1 MLNSGMFT
9 SDTSEWAT
17 PQDFFDKLN
26 AEFHFTLDPC
36 ATPENAK
43 CGKFYTK
50 EQNGLTQNWTGETVF
65 CNPPYGKEISAWVEK
80 CYKHS
85 LSGECAVMLIPSRTD
100 TRWFHEWVYGKAELR
115 FVKGRLRFNDSK
127 GSAPFPSLV
136 VVYRGATHD
145 EKLPPAQLSTDLIR
159 RQAAIEAAN
168 KLVDRFE
175 QILRD
180 IRETNEDDSV
190 CGMCEYDGAFVG
202 QSGDWCSECP
212 GFEKDDCFRLSDE
225 CRKRWLES
233 VKLPSAQPE
242 IIRCRE
248 CKFASG
254 DSRICM
260 KFGHSPIGELDFCAW
275 AESRIDDH

>member
-50 EQNGLTQNWTGETVF
+50 EQNGLAQDWTGETVF

-145 EKLPPAQLSTDLIR
+145 EKLPPAYKSL
-159 RQAAIEAAN
+159 
-168 KLVDRFE
+168 
-175 QILRD
+175 
-180 IRETNEDDSV
+180 
-190 CGMCEYDGAFVG
+190 
-202 QSGDWCSECP
+202 
-212 GFEKDDCFRLSDE
+212 FEKERSNE
-225 CRKRWLES
+225 
-233 VKLPSAQPE
+233 
-242 IIRCRE
+242 
-248 CKFASG
+248 
-254 DSRICM
+254 
-260 KFGHSPIGELDFCAW
+260 
-275 AESRIDDH
+275 

>member
-50 EQNGLTQNWTGETVF
+50 EQNGLAQDWTGETVF

-145 EKLPPAQLSTDLIR
+145 EKLPPAQLSTDLIS
-159 RQAAIEAAN
+159 RQAAIKALDVLCQEHRYKIPGKIETYSQYNEAWQDA
-168 KLVDRFE
+168 LDRAE
-175 QILRD
+175 
-180 IRETNEDDSV
+180 
-190 CGMCEYDGAFVG
+190 GAIFN
-202 QSGDWCSECP
+202 
-212 GFEKDDCFRLSDE
+212 
-225 CRKRWLES
+225 
-233 VKLPSAQPE
+233 LPSAQPE
-242 IIRCRE
+242 QEVYNEEKI
-248 CKFASG
+248 
-254 DSRICM
+254 
-260 KFGHSPIGELDFCAW
+260 
-275 AESRIDDH
+275 

>member
-50 EQNGLTQNWTGETVF
+50 EQNGLAQDWTGETVF

-145 EKLPPAQLSTDLIR
+145 EKLPHAQLSTDLIS
-159 RQAAIEAAN
+159 RQAAIDA
-168 KLVDRFE
+168 
-175 QILRD
+175 
-180 IRETNEDDSV
+180 
-190 CGMCEYDGAFVG
+190 
-202 QSGDWCSECP
+202 
-212 GFEKDDCFRLSDE
+212 
-225 CRKRWLES
+225 LENTKE
-233 VKLPSAQPE
+233 VA
-242 IIRCRE
+242 R
-248 CKFASG
+248 
-254 DSRICM
+254 
-260 KFGHSPIGELDFCAW
+260 
-275 AESRIDDH
+275 

>member
-50 EQNGLTQNWTGETVF
+50 EQNGLAQDWTGETVF

-127 GSAPFPSLV
+127 GSAPFPPLV
-136 VVYRGATHD
+136 VVYRGATH
-145 EKLPPAQLSTDLIR
+145 EEQLPPAQLGTDCISR
-159 RQAAIEAAN
+159 RQAIDALGDEPEVWSGKDEYAQGLNNQWHYDRNAIKA
-168 KLVDRFE
+168 
-175 QILRD
+175 
-180 IRETNEDDSV
+180 
-190 CGMCEYDGAFVG
+190 
-202 QSGDWCSECP
+202 
-212 GFEKDDCFRLSDE
+212 
-225 CRKRWLES
+225 
-233 VKLPSAQPE
+233 LPSAQPE
-242 IIRCRE
+242 TAKYEYHYDHTDCIWYRPEARNRCPVTCAQYRDGWNDAMNYIFRDGEGYRPYRRDKKYEERRE
-248 CKFASG
+248 
-254 DSRICM
+254 
-260 KFGHSPIGELDFCAW
+260 E
-275 AESRIDDH
+275 

>member
-50 EQNGLTQNWTGETVF
+50 EQNGLAQDWTGETVF

-136 VVYRGATHD
+136 VVYRGATH
-145 EKLPPAQLSTDLIR
+145 EEQLPPAQLGTDLIS
-159 RQAAIEAAN
+159 RQAALDALRYAELGCEFEAIE
-168 KLVDRFE
+168 
-175 QILRD
+175 
-180 IRETNEDDSV
+180 T
-190 CGMCEYDGAFVG
+190 
-202 QSGDWCSECP
+202 
-212 GFEKDDCFRLSDE
+212 
-225 CRKRWLES
+225 
-233 VKLPSAQPE
+233 LPSAQPE
-242 IIRCRE
+242 QQWIPCSERLPEDYTDVLVWFEYYRYGDYNCLYQMHGIGNYMAEYDSWMINHETGWRE
-248 CKFASG
+248 LRVFAW
-254 DSRICM
+254 M
-260 KFGHSPIGELDFCAW
+260 PLPAPWKGERDG
-275 AESRIDDH
+275 

>member
-50 EQNGLTQNWTGETVF
+50 EQNGLAQDWTGETVF

-115 FVKGRLRFNDSK
+115 FVKGRLCFNDSK

-136 VVYRGATHD
+136 VVYRGATH
-145 EKLPPAQLSTDLIR
+145 EEQFPPAEHGTNLASLGTDCIS
-159 RQAAIEAAN
+159 RQAAIDLLKQMRKDGDMIPWEG
-168 KLVDRFE
+168 KDVFTR
-175 QILRD
+175 
-180 IRETNEDDSV
+180 IR
-190 CGMCEYDGAFVG
+190 
-202 QSGDWCSECP
+202 
-212 GFEKDDCFRLSDE
+212 
-225 CRKRWLES
+225 
-233 VKLPSAQPE
+233 KLPPAQPE
-242 IIRCRE
+242 IIRCRN

-275 AESRIDDH
+275 AERRTDE

>member
-9 SDTSEWAT
+9 SNTSEWAT

-50 EQNGLTQNWTGETVF
+50 EQNGLAQDWTGETVF

-127 GSAPFPSLV
+127 SSAPFPSLV

-145 EKLPPAQLSTDLIR
+145 EKLPPAQP
-159 RQAAIEAAN
+159 E
-168 KLVDRFE
+168 
-175 QILRD
+175 
-180 IRETNEDDSV
+180 
-190 CGMCEYDGAFVG
+190 
-202 QSGDWCSECP
+202 P
-212 GFEKDDCFRLSDE
+212 LSDAYTKAVWTWLLDYQIKAAKLKGRYTPYE
-225 CRKRWLES
+225 MLSWVANDWRKEHERS
-233 VKLPSAQPE
+233 
-242 IIRCRE
+242 
-248 CKFASG
+248 
-254 DSRICM
+254 D
-260 KFGHSPIGELDFCAW
+260 
-275 AESRIDDH
+275 

>member
-50 EQNGLTQNWTGETVF
+50 EQNGLAQDWTGETVF

-145 EKLPPAQLSTDLIR
+145 EKLPSAQQWIPCNVALPKTEEKVSVTCEHLDIYGKPHR
-159 RQAAIEAAN
+159 YVCKAYH
-168 KLVDRFE
+168 VDRYTVRADFDYWDE
-175 QILRD
+175 GCD
-180 IRETNEDDSV
+180 EYCEEDDQYYVLEGWYECIHNWGDYSSV
-190 CGMCEYDGAFVG
+190 RITEDKVVAWCPLPEPWKGGPDEY
-202 QSGDWCSECP
+202 
-212 GFEKDDCFRLSDE
+212 
-225 CRKRWLES
+225 
-233 VKLPSAQPE
+233 
-242 IIRCRE
+242 
-248 CKFASG
+248 
-254 DSRICM
+254 
-260 KFGHSPIGELDFCAW
+260 
-275 AESRIDDH
+275 

>member
-50 EQNGLTQNWTGETVF
+50 EQNGLAQDWTGETVF

-145 EKLPPAQLSTDLIR
+145 EKLPPAQLSTDLIS
-159 RQAAIEAAN
+159 RQAALDAIECVDWYHHNDSGEMAHGAN
-168 KLVDRFE
+168 SAEHQAWYKAD
-175 QILRD
+175 D
-180 IRETNEDDSV
+180 I
-190 CGMCEYDGAFVG
+190 YKAI
-202 QSGDWCSECP
+202 
-212 GFEKDDCFRLSDE
+212 
-225 CRKRWLES
+225 ES
-233 VKLPSAQPE
+233 VPSAQP
-242 IIRCRE
+242 
-248 CKFASG
+248 
-254 DSRICM
+254 
-260 KFGHSPIGELDFCAW
+260 
-275 AESRIDDH
+275 

>member
-50 EQNGLTQNWTGETVF
+50 EQNGLAQDWTGETVF

-145 EKLPPAQLSTDLIR
+145 EKLPPAQLSTDLIS
-159 RQAAIEAAN
+159 RQAAIEVVRA
-168 KLVDRFE
+168 
-175 QILRD
+175 
-180 IRETNEDDSV
+180 
-190 CGMCEYDGAFVG
+190 Y
-202 QSGDWCSECP
+202 
-212 GFEKDDCFRLSDE
+212 LSDCCVE
-225 CRKRWLES
+225 DGDYHASGIEYELNN
-233 VKLPSAQPE
+233 LPSAQPE
-242 IIRCRE
+242 D
-248 CKFASG
+248 KT
-254 DSRICM
+254 
-260 KFGHSPIGELDFCAW
+260 
-275 AESRIDDH
+275 

>member
-50 EQNGLTQNWTGETVF
+50 EQNGLAQDWTGETVF

-115 FVKGRLRFNDSK
+115 FVKGRLHFNDSK

-145 EKLPPAQLSTDLIR
+145 EKLPPAQLSTDLIS
-159 RQAAIEAAN
+159 RQAAIEI
-168 KLVDRFE
+168 VDRYNKSHV
-175 QILRD
+175 ILQ
-180 IRETNEDDSV
+180 
-190 CGMCEYDGAFVG
+190 GKPMLGAASIVI
-202 QSGDWCSECP
+202 E
-212 GFEKDDCFRLSDE
+212 
-225 CRKRWLES
+225 LEA
-233 VKLPSAQPE
+233 LPSAQPE
-242 IIRCRE
+242 IKPIEYLDCANAMLRMWMDNVVTDGE
-248 CKFASG
+248 YN
-254 DSRICM
+254 RIM
-260 KFGHSPIGELDFCAW
+260 DKLNAHYRKEK
-275 AESRIDDH
+275 

>member
-50 EQNGLTQNWTGETVF
+50 EQNGLAQDWTGETVF

-145 EKLPPAQLSTDLIR
+145 EKLPPAEHGTNLAEVGTDCIS
-159 RQAAIEAAN
+159 RQAAIDAIKGEIEIN
-168 KLVDRFE
+168 GYSHVVDVLK
-175 QILRD
+175 Q
-180 IRETNEDDSV
+180 
-190 CGMCEYDGAFVG
+190 
-202 QSGDWCSECP
+202 
-212 GFEKDDCFRLSDE
+212 
-225 CRKRWLES
+225 
-233 VKLPSAQPE
+233 LPSAQPE
-242 IIRCRE
+242 LSE
-248 CKFASG
+248 
-254 DSRICM
+254 
-260 KFGHSPIGELDFCAW
+260 W
-275 AESRIDDH
+275 AQKVEEYRKSAPSFVRNQLVWALYQTWKEYDGRLVHQRGKENR

>member
-50 EQNGLTQNWTGETVF
+50 EQNGLAQDWTGETVF

-145 EKLPPAQLSTDLIR
+145 EKLPPAQLSTDLIS
-159 RQAAIEAAN
+159 RQAAISAICNACGKIDCDKMDKCEKLQLPPAN
-168 KLVDRFE
+168 
-175 QILRD
+175 
-180 IRETNEDDSV
+180 
-190 CGMCEYDGAFVG
+190 
-202 QSGDWCSECP
+202 CSEIP
-212 GFEKDDCFRLSDE
+212 NNSDTISRQAAIDALQG
-225 CRKRWLES
+225 RK
-233 VKLPSAQPE
+233 
-242 IIRCRE
+242 
-248 CKFASG
+248 
-254 DSRICM
+254 
-260 KFGHSPIGELDFCAW
+260 
-275 AESRIDDH
+275 